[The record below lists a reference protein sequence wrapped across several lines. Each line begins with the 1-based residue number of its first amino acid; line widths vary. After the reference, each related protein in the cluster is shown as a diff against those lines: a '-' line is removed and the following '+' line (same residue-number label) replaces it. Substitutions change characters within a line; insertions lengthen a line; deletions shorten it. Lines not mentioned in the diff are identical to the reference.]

1 LIASVRHSIS
11 DLIGWFAVVLGCLY
25 IALAFRLKKFKQT
38 A

>member
-1 LIASVRHSIS
+1 MQLGTFRRRIA
-11 DLIGWFAVVLGCLY
+11 LMPQYGEGCLY